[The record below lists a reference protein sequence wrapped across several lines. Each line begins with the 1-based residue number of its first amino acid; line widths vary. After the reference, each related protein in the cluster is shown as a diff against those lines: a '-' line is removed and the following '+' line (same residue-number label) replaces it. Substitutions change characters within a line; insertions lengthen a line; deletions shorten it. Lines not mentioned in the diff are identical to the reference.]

1 MGSAQRVRAPAR
13 PAHRGRKRG
22 ADVLRVGDAPA
33 RKEFLFLFDYGDE
46 WHFGV
51 KLVRSGE
58 VEPGARYPRVLAGQ
72 GEAPPQYPDLD
83 DEDDWDEDLISQF
96 PPVELAP
103 LPQLQAAAAAAPTV
117 RRLRA
122 LVEWLGEGRKLTGAG
137 NLTLADGKELA
148 RLLGLA
154 DADQLAGLRVRS
166 AQDIAGLALL
176 VDWAKQLR
184 LARVHR
190 GRLVPVKQHR
200 RLLDE
205 PLELFFQAAAVLPLV
220 DRALPLTSMID
231 SSFPRGLA
239 EALLDLLSLLYGA
252 EKPVTVGGLTGH
264 FWEDHVEAV
273 LDEQAASRLEL
284 LRLATAVEAAQYL
297 GLLRELGMVDLGGG
311 NGAEPAVVAVN
322 PGAAGSADAYLSSLA
337 ELTVR
342 LTPLGTWWTNV
353 LLRQAGAVAPV
364 IGELASADP
373 ATLIE
378 GVSGYDER
386 ALRAELRAWCRERG
400 AGAARELADYLRTAP
415 DLEQRLLALVGL
427 SEAGPAAEAEVRS
440 MLADPELRP
449 LARIWLAGR
458 GVEDAASL
466 DPASARCRWPRSWPR
481 SCATPAPPGW
491 LSTWSGWAPRPS
503 RRPSS
508 PTCGGPAPRTPPPSS
523 RPPAGPIPTLR
534 SPRRPARPPSSSA
547 PRGSGETSCCRSP

>member
-1 MGSAQRVRAPAR
+1 MSSRHASASTFVFRVRILGGFYAPPGGSNIWREVELAADQTLAELGEAIPAAFEFDDDHLWSFFLSGKPWDRPSEYAR
-13 PAHRGRKRG
+13 LPDPPVGGRKRG
-22 ADVLRVGDAPA
+22 ADDLRVGDAPA
-33 RKEFLFLFDYGDE
+33 GKEFLFLFDYGDE

-51 KLVRSGE
+51 KLARTGE
-58 VEPGARYPRVLAGQ
+58 VEPGARYPRVLASR

-83 DEDDWDEDLISQF
+83 DEDDWDEDLRSQL

-122 LVEWLGEGRKLTGAG
+122 LVEWLGAGRKLTAAG
-137 NLTLADGKELA
+137 NLTLADGRELA

-154 DADQLAGLRVRS
+154 DPDRPAGLRARS

-190 GRLVPVKQHR
+190 GQLVPVKQHR

-205 PLELFFQAAAVLPLV
+205 PLELFARAAAVLPLV
-220 DRALPLTSMID
+220 DRALPLTSVVV
-231 SSFPRGLA
+231 SPFPHGPV
-239 EALLDLLSLLYGA
+239 EVLLDLLSLLYGA

-264 FWEDHVEAV
+264 FWEDHVGTV

-311 NGAEPAVVAVN
+311 SGAEPAVGVN
-322 PGAAGSADAYLSSLA
+322 PEAAGSADAYLSSLA

-342 LTPLGTWWTNV
+342 LTPLGTWWTNL

-364 IGELASADP
+364 IGELASAD
-373 ATLIE
+373 AAGLIE
-378 GVSGYDER
+378 GVSGYGQR
-386 ALRAELRAWCRERG
+386 ALRAELRAWCRRRG
-400 AGAARELADYLRTAP
+400 PGAARELAGYLRSAP

-458 GVEDAASL
+458 GLS
-466 DPASARCRWPRSWPR
+466 
-481 SCATPAPPGW
+481 APPE
-491 LSTWSGWAPRPS
+491 SAE
-503 RRPSS
+503 SS
-508 PTCGGPAPRTPPPSS
+508 
-523 RPPAGPIPTLR
+523 
-534 SPRRPARPPSSSA
+534 
-547 PRGSGETSCCRSP
+547 